1 MSQLNKNSEELQF
14 ELMTQCGIDLHLT
27 YTNLTQGLL
36 YTITFLSSTP
46 SRRRDVSA
54 SGSQPQPLT
63 SHSLSTSQVSSHRP
77 QVLYTIYSWAPKPE
91 PVSSIHAC
99 QPEM

>member
-1 MSQLNKNSEELQF
+1 MV
-14 ELMTQCGIDLHLT
+14 
-27 YTNLTQGLL
+27 LL
-36 YTITFLSSTP
+36 AEIFFTVFALAGFSGGQRASLSFRQSSTP
-46 SRRRDVSA
+46 SRRRDVS
-54 SGSQPQPLT
+54 GSQPLT
-63 SHSLSTSQVSSHRP
+63 SHSRLISSHRP